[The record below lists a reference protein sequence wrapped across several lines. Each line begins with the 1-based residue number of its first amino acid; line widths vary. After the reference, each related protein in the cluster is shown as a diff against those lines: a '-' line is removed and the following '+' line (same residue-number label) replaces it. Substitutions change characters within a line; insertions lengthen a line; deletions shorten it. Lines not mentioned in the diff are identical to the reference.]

1 MQIVEGKVPLPLAA
15 KILGISEPSVKGGMI
30 AGTLPIGATW
40 KNSEDNKNY
49 TYHIS
54 PQKLAEHEGY
64 TKSEIL
70 ELIAEY
76 KGGCII

>member
-30 AGTLPIGATW
+30 AGALPIGAAW
-40 KNSEDNKNY
+40 KNAEDNKNS

-54 PQKLAEHEGY
+54 PQRLAEYEGY
-64 TKSEIL
+64 TKEQIL

-76 KGGCII
+76 KDGKI

>member
-15 KILGISEPSVKGGMI
+15 RILGISEPSVKGGMI
-30 AGTLPIGATW
+30 AGTLPIGAAW
-40 KNSEDNKNY
+40 KNAEGNKNS

-54 PQKLAEHEGY
+54 PQKLAEYEGY
-64 TKSEIL
+64 TKEQIL

-76 KGGCII
+76 KDGKI